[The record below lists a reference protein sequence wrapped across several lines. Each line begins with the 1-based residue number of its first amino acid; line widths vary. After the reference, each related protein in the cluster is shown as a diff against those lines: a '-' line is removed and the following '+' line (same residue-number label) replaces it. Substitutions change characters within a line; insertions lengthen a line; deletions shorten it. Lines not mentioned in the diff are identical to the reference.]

1 MKINA
6 FADVSLRAMMVLAAA
21 PDGGL
26 LTTQSIADAVATPYN
41 HVSKAMAKLRE
52 LGMIDVERG
61 RHGGSRLS
69 SAGRLATVG
78 QLLRQLDTRTDPAD
92 CVGAGGACPLINEC
106 RLRGSPR
113 PGPRGFLPRTGRHRR
128 RVPADLPADGA
139 GVPGDRPAPRPLSR
153 GPRVHLARPRRA
165 THAYPPRPGIPSI

>member
-26 LTTQSIADAVATPYN
+26 LTTQSIADAVGTPYN

-61 RHGGSRLS
+61 RNGGSRLS

-78 QLLRQLDTRTDPAD
+78 QLLRKLDTRTDPAD

-106 RLRGSPR
+106 RLRVALARAREAFYSELDGLVVASLPTSRQMAPVFQAIGLR
-113 PGPRGFLPRTGRHRR
+113 PGL
-128 RVPADLPADGA
+128 
-139 GVPGDRPAPRPLSR
+139 
-153 GPRVHLARPRRA
+153 
-165 THAYPPRPGIPSI
+165 

>member
-26 LTTQSIADAVATPYN
+26 LTTRAIADAVRTPYN

-61 RHGGSRLS
+61 RNGGVRLS
-69 SAGRLATVG
+69 NAGRSATVG
-78 QLLRQLDTRTDPAD
+78 QLLRQLDPRRDLAD
-92 CVGAGGACPLINEC
+92 CLADDGACPLINEC
-106 RLRGSPR
+106 QLRAALSRAREAFYRELDGIIVASLPTTKQMTPVFAAIGLR
-113 PGPRGFLPRTGRHRR
+113 PGL
-128 RVPADLPADGA
+128 
-139 GVPGDRPAPRPLSR
+139 
-153 GPRVHLARPRRA
+153 
-165 THAYPPRPGIPSI
+165 

>member
-26 LTTQSIADAVATPYN
+26 LTTQAIADAVATPYN
-41 HVSKAMAKLRE
+41 HVSKAMTKLRE

-61 RHGGSRLS
+61 RRGGYRLS
-69 SAGRLATVG
+69 SAGRAATVG

-92 CVGAGGACPLINEC
+92 CVAVAGPCPLVNEC
-106 RLRGSPR
+106 RLRGALSRAREAFYRELDDIVVASLPTARQMTPVFQAIGLR
-113 PGPRGFLPRTGRHRR
+113 PG
-128 RVPADLPADGA
+128 V
-139 GVPGDRPAPRPLSR
+139 
-153 GPRVHLARPRRA
+153 
-165 THAYPPRPGIPSI
+165 

>member
-21 PDGGL
+21 PGGAL
-26 LTTQSIADAVATPYN
+26 LTTQSIADAVGTPYN

-69 SAGRLATVG
+69 SAGQVATVG
-78 QLLRQLDTRTDPAD
+78 QLLRQLDTRMDPAD
-92 CVGAGGACPLINEC
+92 CIATGGVCPLINEC
-106 RLRGSPR
+106 RLRGALSRAREAFYSELDGLVVASLPTERQMEPVFQAIGLR
-113 PGPRGFLPRTGRHRR
+113 PGL
-128 RVPADLPADGA
+128 
-139 GVPGDRPAPRPLSR
+139 LS
-153 GPRVHLARPRRA
+153 
-165 THAYPPRPGIPSI
+165 PSL